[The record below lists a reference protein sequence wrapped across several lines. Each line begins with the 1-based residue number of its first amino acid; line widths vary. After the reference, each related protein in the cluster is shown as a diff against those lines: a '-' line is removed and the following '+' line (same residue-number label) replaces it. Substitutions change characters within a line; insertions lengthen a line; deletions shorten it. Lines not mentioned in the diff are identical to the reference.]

1 MPDKTETM
9 RSRKRSGI
17 RTLAGGTGL
26 GLVIGCAIGAFC
38 FYRPKAKP
46 STPKLIPPVEP
57 VRATVDLPEEIRV
70 IADPPDDTEIM
81 PVRKRRGI
89 RWIAGGIGLG
99 LAFGCAIGAFYY
111 HRSRPKP
118 WNLTA
123 IRAVE
128 PRTAAVDLSVGLMPD
143 TIPARTVQNGSA
155 STPDSASIKP
165 TASGK
170 AETNASGSEPS
181 QSAAPRLAGMVMA
194 GLRNNTPED
203 IALSHTVMV
212 MESEEGTHVL
222 HNSKFALDHDYFI
235 PTGRAVSVTLVADD
249 PCAPENSPEMCVESY
264 FNGVD
269 EIVLFDK
276 SARYEVHIPLKAI
289 RLLRIEPKPQP
300 ETHVAVPTST
310 VVVRQQPKLREESQ
324 HRTAGQVAPDPLHPH
339 DE

>member
-17 RTLAGGTGL
+17 RTLAGGTGI
-26 GLVIGCAIGAFC
+26 GLAIGCAIGAFC

-46 STPKLIPPVEP
+46 STPKLIPPVEPVKSTGKP

-123 IRAVE
+123 VRAVE

-143 TIPARTVQNGSA
+143 NDSC
-155 STPDSASIKP
+155 PDSAGRQCIH
-165 TASGK
+165 A
-170 AETNASGSEPS
+170 
-181 QSAAPRLAGMVMA
+181 RL
-194 GLRNNTPED
+194 R
-203 IALSHTVMV
+203 
-212 MESEEGTHVL
+212 L
-222 HNSKFALDHDYFI
+222 H
-235 PTGRAVSVTLVADD
+235 
-249 PCAPENSPEMCVESY
+249 
-264 FNGVD
+264 
-269 EIVLFDK
+269 
-276 SARYEVHIPLKAI
+276 
-289 RLLRIEPKPQP
+289 
-300 ETHVAVPTST
+300 
-310 VVVRQQPKLREESQ
+310 
-324 HRTAGQVAPDPLHPH
+324 
-339 DE
+339 